1 MDNENDDAMTS
12 LLAHSLEG
20 NALGVKAAV
29 DAMMNAKAMDA
40 IQSMKIDVAQSIY
53 GNYAGDDSEDGPRD
67 PDPTESD
74 EVEYDIPEDDDYLTD
89 TDELFDELEDLTTEE
104 EPTEQ
109 SGDED
114 V

>member
-1 MDNENDDAMTS
+1 MDNENDDAMTN

-29 DAMMNAKAMDA
+29 DAMMSSRAMDA

-53 GNYAGDDSEDGPRD
+53 GNYAGDDLEDGPRD

-74 EVEYDIPEDDDYLTD
+74 EVEYDIPEDDDLNAD
-89 TDELFDELEDLTTEE
+89 DLFAEIEDLTAEE

>member
-1 MDNENDDAMTS
+1 MDNDNDDTMTS

-29 DAMMNAKAMDA
+29 DSMMSARAMDA
-40 IQSMKIDVAQSIY
+40 IQRMKIDVAQSIY
-53 GNYAGDDSEDGPRD
+53 GNYAGDDAEDGSYEL
-67 PDPTESD
+67 DPTESD

-89 TDELFDELEDLTTEE
+89 TDELFDELEDLTAEE